1 MPDGNAI
8 DGRSMRR
15 VKKHKRCPVCGK
27 PDWCLYSDDGR
38 AAICARISEGS
49 VKRCGDAGWLHIFQS
64 NEKLKYYA
72 QNTILAVESSSGNS
86 SAVAFSKL
94 AGLFQKRLT
103 DSLLQRLSSSIG
115 VSAESLKRLGT
126 GFDGRTYTF
135 PMFNENRK
143 IIGIRRRFLNGKK
156 IAVKGSKNGL
166 FIPEGLGKFGKL
178 FICEGPTDTAAALD
192 LGFDAIGRPNCD
204 SRIEMTA
211 KFAQGRS
218 VTIIADNDTPG
229 IEGAKKLSKRLRL
242 CCPAVKI
249 IVPPDSIKD
258 LRQWK
263 NAAIITRI
271 V

>member
-27 PDWCLYSDDGR
+27 PDWCLYSPDGR

-64 NEKLKYYA
+64 NEKLRRFA
-72 QNTILAVESSSGNS
+72 QNTIPAFEGSGGNS
-86 SAVAFSKL
+86 AAAFEKL

-103 DSLLQRLSSSIG
+103 DSHLQRLSSSIG
-115 VSAESLKRLGT
+115 VSADSLKRLGT

-156 IAVKGSKNGL
+156 IAVKGSRNGL
-166 FIPEGLGKFGKL
+166 FVPEGLGHSGKL
-178 FICEGPTDTAAALD
+178 IICEGPTDTAAALD

-204 SRIEMTA
+204 SRIEMTV

-229 IEGAKKLSKRLRL
+229 IEGAKKLLKRLRF

-249 IVPPDSIKD
+249 VVPPDGIKD
-258 LRQWK
+258 LREWK
-263 NAAIITRI
+263 KTNIITRI